1 MDGTFW
7 TSTDPGFGAT
17 TLLPESVATPVTCVD
32 GTNARQLR
40 QQVRLLAPKC
50 PGVYGMLDRMG
61 QLIYVGKAKNLRTR
75 LLSYFRRAGRSPKA
89 GKIIALSRR
98 ILWEK
103 QPSEFASLL
112 RELELIRRWRP
123 VWNVQGQP
131 LRRLHTYL
139 CLGRSPAPHFF
150 TSRKPPARL
159 SAAVGPLPG
168 GSRMQDAI
176 RRLND
181 LFKLRDCPEKQQ
193 MIFADQGSLFPEI
206 RPAGCLRVE
215 IGTCVGPCT
224 GLCSL
229 RNYQRQVKAAR
240 EFLLGDNRTIID
252 ALQHDMHQAALAQ
265 HFEKAA
271 NLRDRWAALDWL
283 GTRIDRLRHAQS
295 EMSFVYP
302 IRGADGSQLWYLIH
316 AARTV
321 QVIAAP
327 TDDESREAAQHA
339 LQAVYFDAWRE
350 SLLDSYEYL
359 DGKALVM
366 AWFRKFPREKD
377 RALTPEQAMGVL
389 PQTRSAGRS
398 TIV

>member
-1 MDGTFW
+1 MDGSFW
-7 TSTDPGFGAT
+7 TGSDLDLGFGAT
-17 TLLPESVATPVTCVD
+17 KLLPECVATPITFVE
-32 GTNARQLR
+32 GKNSRELR
-40 QQVRLLAPKC
+40 QQTRLLAPRS

-75 LLSYFRRAGRSPKA
+75 LLSYFRKAGRAPKA

-98 ILWEK
+98 IVWEK
-103 QPSEFASLL
+103 QPSEFASLQ

-150 TSRKPPARL
+150 ASRKPPARL

-168 GSRMQDAI
+168 GARMQEAV

-181 LFKLRDCPEKQQ
+181 LFKLRDCPEKQR
-193 MIFADQGSLFPEI
+193 MIFADQGSLFPETH
-206 RPAGCLRVE
+206 PAGCLRLE

-229 RNYQRQVKAAR
+229 RDYQRQVKAAR
-240 EFLLGDNRTIID
+240 EFLLGDNRKIID
-252 ALQHDMHQAALAQ
+252 ALQAEMHQAAVAQ
-265 HFEKAA
+265 QFERAA
-271 NLRDRWAALDWL
+271 GLRDRWAALDWL
-283 GTRIDRLRHAQS
+283 GTRIDRLRHAQR

-302 IRGADGSQLWYLIH
+302 VRGVDGSHLWYLIH

-321 QVIAAP
+321 QVIPAP

-339 LQAVYFDAWRE
+339 LQTVYFDARRE
-350 SLLDSYEYL
+350 SLLDSYEHL

-366 AWFRKFPREKD
+366 AWFRKFPREKE
-377 RALTPEQAMGVL
+377 RALTPEQANL
-389 PQTRSAGRS
+389 QPP
-398 TIV
+398 